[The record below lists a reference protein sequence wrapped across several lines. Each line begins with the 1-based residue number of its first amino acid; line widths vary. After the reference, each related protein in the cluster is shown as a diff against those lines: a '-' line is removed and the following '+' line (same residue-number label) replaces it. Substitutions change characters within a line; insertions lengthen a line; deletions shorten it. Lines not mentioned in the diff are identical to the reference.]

1 MLNFLKS
8 IIDIKLKCICM
19 LCNKILKK
27 TRSIKIMK
35 SRKESFIGLVSEND
49 LKIALHYVDAFKVL
63 YESNKYQ
70 DQIVIPALF
79 LIRQFLEL
87 GLKYNIRK
95 LSSISGSSNLIN
107 DLSKTHDLCK
117 IYGSFLDHYKNAKK
131 NLGISGLKDGN
142 LLKDLDSLV
151 NLIIPFDNDSMG
163 YRYSEDQ
170 NGNKLI
176 DINST
181 HNLENVYKL
190 LETTSCFIS
199 STEDVF
205 GLTS

>member
-1 MLNFLKS
+1 
-8 IIDIKLKCICM
+8 M